1 MNQHDNIA
9 ASLKHLV
16 LLSFFGPANFLGVG
30 ARFVFFGLGEHG
42 CEWTLALGFYGTG
55 LERVL
60 ERYGTRSGTG
70 SKNGGIQNQMQMPMQ
85 LEVGTGF
92 FYLQSRFGVDALQV
106 VFQRR
111 SPRPR
116 VILVDLILFILDH
129 VSKMGDPSCRNILE
143 RGSVW
148 IVSRGVTVLLPTRR
162 SGRLNSWP
170 LCSSLVVQCVVIV
183 VLYVV
188 MGRSMMLRS

>member
-92 FYLQSRFGVDALQV
+92 LPPITIWCGCTSGGVPKEITPSSSDLGRF
-106 VFQRR
+106 
-111 SPRPR
+111 
-116 VILVDLILFILDH
+116 
-129 VSKMGDPSCRNILE
+129 DP
-143 RGSVW
+143 VH
-148 IVSRGVTVLLPTRR
+148 
-162 SGRLNSWP
+162 
-170 LCSSLVVQCVVIV
+170 
-183 VLYVV
+183 
-188 MGRSMMLRS
+188 LRSCLQDGRPIM

>member
-1 MNQHDNIA
+1 MAVNGHWPWD
-9 ASLKHLV
+9 SMELV
-16 LLSFFGPANFLGVG
+16 
-30 ARFVFFGLGEHG
+30 
-42 CEWTLALGFYGTG
+42 WK
-55 LERVL
+55 RVL

-70 SKNGGIQNQMQMPMQ
+70 SKNGGIKNQMQMPMQ

-92 FYLQSRFGVDALQV
+92 VYLQSRFGVDALQV

-143 RGSVW
+143 RGSGRQW
-148 IVSRGVTVLLPTRR
+148 NCVTVLLPTRR

-170 LCSSLVVQCVVIV
+170 LCSSLMVQCVVIV

-188 MGRSMMLRS
+188 MGRSMMLRSWGREGRGGWEGREGCG

>member
-1 MNQHDNIA
+1 MDT
-9 ASLKHLV
+9 
-16 LLSFFGPANFLGVG
+16 G
-30 ARFVFFGLGEHG
+30 
-42 CEWTLALGFYGTG
+42 LGFYGTG

-116 VILVDLILFILDH
+116 VILVDLILFILD
-129 VSKMGDPSCRNILE
+129 LE

-148 IVSRGVTVLLPTRR
+148 IVSWVGVDPDVNGTA
-162 SGRLNSWP
+162 
-170 LCSSLVVQCVVIV
+170 
-183 VLYVV
+183 
-188 MGRSMMLRS
+188 